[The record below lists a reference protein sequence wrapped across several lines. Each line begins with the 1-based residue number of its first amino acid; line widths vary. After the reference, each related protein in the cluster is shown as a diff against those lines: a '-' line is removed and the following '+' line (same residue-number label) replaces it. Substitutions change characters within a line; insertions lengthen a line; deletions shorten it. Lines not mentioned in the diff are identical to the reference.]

1 MVQEY
6 ARDLDRYENHQRDGN
21 EFEEFEE
28 FSKNKRLDRI
38 KKLRYMLKNK
48 KKDVFEPHPFY
59 SSLYGTPADLTGLY
73 TSPLEYYDGTI
84 IDGPD
89 NLVNPYETIEISFK
103 LPPIPSSDAEI
114 PIEVSTDDEIK
125 VEDKNKDENDL
136 AEGDLEVKDMSDYH
150 SYKPADLS
158 QWAQYMF
165 SKIPR
170 HSGRETVGIERC
182 ISYLKKFDGDLS
194 RAISSDYQG
203 EADIAKLEEARKE
216 LNIAIYRLNYTLPK
230 LTSDTP

>member
-1 MVQEY
+1 VKKISYYNGNENYGEEYYPFNEFIPTGMVQEY

-89 NLVNPYETIEISFK
+89 NLVNPYDNT
-103 LPPIPSSDAEI
+103 
-114 PIEVSTDDEIK
+114 
-125 VEDKNKDENDL
+125 
-136 AEGDLEVKDMSDYH
+136 
-150 SYKPADLS
+150 
-158 QWAQYMF
+158 
-165 SKIPR
+165 
-170 HSGRETVGIERC
+170 
-182 ISYLKKFDGDLS
+182 
-194 RAISSDYQG
+194 YQG
-203 EADIAKLEEARKE
+203 NSFASQDLRRERLKIRA
-216 LNIAIYRLNYTLPK
+216 AIFEKHLRP
-230 LTSDTP
+230 